1 MNCTDIF
8 ELAPLYI
15 TSELGAR
22 RSAEFDDHLK
32 GCLTC
37 LGELQRLARLD
48 AGLREA
54 VLSEQVDASRVDR
67 RVREVI
73 TQSGGVVLA
82 SSQSRPLSDQIDAL
96 KVDRRV
102 RDLITESGG
111 VVLASPEPHPQ
122 PGSRS
127 WVLAAMGVAAMLL
140 LVVAGYRLLLGT
152 HVARVYADAA
162 TDHRMEVVQQ
172 QPRHWFV
179 DSAGLATIAAKEG
192 VPLSAVQALSSG
204 EYKLAR
210 AKICYLDRR
219 LFLHLVFTDGNQ
231 EFSVYLRPK
240 DANPLPGT
248 PHELANGKPI
258 HTSDVDNEH
267 VASFETSQLTGM
279 VVTDQSSAAS
289 LQFAR
294 FAAAVL

>member
-15 TSELGAR
+15 TSELGTR

-37 LGELQRLARLD
+37 LGELQRLSRLD

-54 VLSEQVDASRVDR
+54 ILSEQVDASRVDR
-67 RVREVI
+67 RVRELI
-73 TQSGGVVLA
+73 SQSGGVVLA
-82 SSQSRPLSDQIDAL
+82 PPQPHSEQIDAL

-111 VVLASPEPHPQ
+111 VVLAPPEPHSQ
-122 PGSRS
+122 SRSRS
-127 WVLAAMGVAAMLL
+127 WALAVIGIAAMFL
-140 LVVAGYRLLLGT
+140 LVGAGYRLLLGT

-162 TDHRMEVVQQ
+162 TDHRMEVVEQR
-172 QPRHWFV
+172 PRHWSV
-179 DSAGLATIAAKEG
+179 DSADLAAMAGKEG
-192 VPLSAVQALSSG
+192 VPMSAVLALTSG
-204 EYKLAR
+204 DYQLAR
-210 AKICYLDRR
+210 AKICYLDKR
-219 LFLHLVFTDGNQ
+219 LFLHLVFSDGKQ
-231 EFSVYLRPK
+231 EFSVYLRPR

-258 HTSDVDNEH
+258 HTSDLGNEH